1 MKNMKTITETNSVQI
16 ATSIPN
22 FSKLNTIL
30 IKPLKAGFLGFATI
44 MMLLFF
50 INLLSFV
57 VGSNEK
63 FGLDIIDLLLAGVG
77 FVLQTTG
84 TMLKSF
90 AR

>member
-1 MKNMKTITETNSVQI
+1 MKTLAETNSVQI
-16 ATSIPN
+16 TTSIPN
-22 FSKLNTIL
+22 FSKLNSIL

-57 VGSNEK
+57 VGSSEK
-63 FGLDIIDLLLAGVG
+63 FGLDLIDLLLAGVG
-77 FVLQTTG
+77 FALQTAG
-84 TMLKSF
+84 TLLKSF